1 METRRVLFV
10 LASPAQ
16 GIKSEAALRAAG
28 VTCSLISIPRSI
40 SSECGVCLR
49 VPAGERARAEEILA
63 STGTKI
69 SATHEIDA
77 PARPAGA
84 AKEKL

>member
-1 METRRVLFV
+1 MESRRVLFV

-28 VTCSLISIPRSI
+28 ITGVLTSIPRSV

-49 VPAGERARAEEILA
+49 VPVGERARAEEVLA
-63 STGTKI
+63 STGIKI
-69 SATHEIDA
+69 SAIHEIDA
-77 PARPAGA
+77 PATQAGA
-84 AKEKL
+84 RKETQ